1 MQNQMRERQTAMQI
15 AWTREFL
22 KYFGTFFGLAAV
34 GLTAGYEVYFLT
46 ENITIL
52 NLCFYD
58 VGSSFC
64 IITGGYFYPVT
75 AQRLIR

>member
-34 GLTAGYEVYFLT
+34 GLTAGYEIYFLT
-46 ENITIL
+46 KNIL
-52 NLCFYD
+52 HLYFCD
-58 VGSSFC
+58 AGFC
-64 IITGGYFYPVT
+64 IITGSYFYPVT
-75 AQRLIR
+75 TQRLIT